1 MRCDS
6 AASAPHP
13 DNNNITKNF
22 LNQELLTSNSIPI
35 VFHEKDDCVNYR
47 VNSDKNPENFSRR
60 VSNWLQSDPN
70 KKGDNPSSS
79 VTKVNYT
86 ELTNS
91 NCKRTDTRIYV
102 DPSHSINQLNVNQKL
117 AVSESIQDI
126 HLVSVKKMNANFLNS
141 GCAGDTDQSIY
152 LSSLVNKYLGN
163 KAVGSGTVDTDSS
176 AVVDYSLATLDYM
189 KRHGII
195 ECYGDNKCTQSTAT
209 VVSSTPTANHKN
221 ALHNYTRFNDQRD
234 DSIRTPSSGPSS
246 SIPFVS
252 IDPKSPDIHGDLTS
266 GESLPNIMN
275 ELSLDKLQ
283 MTQHAEICNLDTKY
297 LSTLSDCPSEK
308 DTSIRPILTVSGYS
322 HIFDEPNVINSP
334 ILDLER
340 LRSLPKLL

>member
-13 DNNNITKNF
+13 DSNNITKIF
-22 LNQELLTSNSIPI
+22 FNQELRTSNSIPI

-47 VNSDKNPENFSRR
+47 VNSDKNPENFNRR

-70 KKGDNPSSS
+70 KKGGNPLSSA
-79 VTKVNYT
+79 TKVNDT
-86 ELTNS
+86 ELTNG
-91 NCKRTDTRIYV
+91 NYK
-102 DPSHSINQLNVNQKL
+102 
-117 AVSESIQDI
+117 
-126 HLVSVKKMNANFLNS
+126 
-141 GCAGDTDQSIY
+141 SIY

-163 KAVGSGTVDTDSS
+163 KAVGNGTVDTDSS
-176 AVVDYSLATLDYM
+176 IVVDYSLATLDYM

-195 ECYGDNKCTQSTAT
+195 ECHENDKCKQSTAP
-209 VVSSTPTANHKN
+209 VINSTPTPNHKN
-221 ALHNYTRFNDQRD
+221 ALHNYTCFKAQRD
-234 DSIRTPSSGPSS
+234 DSVCTSSSDPSS

-252 IDPKSPDIHGDLTS
+252 MDPKSPDIRGDLTS

-275 ELSLDKLQ
+275 ELGLDKLQ
-283 MTQHAEICNLDTKY
+283 MTQHAELCNPDTKY
-297 LSTLSDCPSEK
+297 LSTLSDCSSEK
-308 DTSIRPILTVSGYS
+308 DTSIRPTLTVSEYS
-322 HIFDEPNVINSP
+322 HIFDYEPNVINSP